1 MKRAAAL
8 LLLAG
13 LLLALSG
20 CGCGG
25 LEPAL
30 EAVRGW
36 DAARRWGCRFNALR
50 AEGALVVAACARAA
64 ARDRRRAGAVPAGGL
79 RAVHRRALKSRRCN
93 IWNNGAPLLAH

>member
-25 LEPAL
+25 L

-50 AEGALVVAACARAA
+50 AEGALVVAARSE
-64 ARDRRRAGAVPAGGL
+64 AGGAMSAQ
-79 RAVHRRALKSRRCN
+79 RARELQTT
-93 IWNNGAPLLAH
+93 LAAELEPYLPEGCELYIDVR

>member
-8 LLLAG
+8 LLLAR

-30 EAVRGW
+30 EAVCGW

-50 AEGALVVAACARAA
+50 AEGALVVAARSE
-64 ARDRRRAGAVPAGGL
+64 AGGAMSAQ
-79 RAVHRRALKSRRCN
+79 RARELQTALAAELEPYLPEGCELYIDVR
-93 IWNNGAPLLAH
+93 